1 MNLSEQFNK
10 LHRRG
15 GGAYRSSGLESYSSS
30 VVLVVNIQDDKGG
43 NPKAVNNQQKIFENC
58 PMSAASLILYNIHLN
73 LRLQVN
79 YNRMSEKD

>member
-10 LHRRG
+10 LQRRD